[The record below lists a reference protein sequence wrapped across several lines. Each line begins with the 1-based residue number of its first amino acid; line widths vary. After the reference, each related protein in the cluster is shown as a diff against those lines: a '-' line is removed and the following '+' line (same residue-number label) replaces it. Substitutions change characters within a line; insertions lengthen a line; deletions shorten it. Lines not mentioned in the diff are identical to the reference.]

1 MSRIGKRELAIPS
14 GVNINIEN
22 NTITVS
28 GPKGNLNFTFRN
40 NVDVKV
46 VDNKVIVTRKNDSK
60 ESKQLHG
67 TTNSLIFNMI
77 KGVSEGFKSEVE
89 INGVGYKFN
98 LSGNQVVISAGFSHL
113 VKLDIP
119 ANIKVESPSQT
130 ELVISGSDKQSVTQF
145 AAEIRRVK
153 QPEPYQGKG
162 IKYKQE
168 KIRRKEGKKAA

>member
-1 MSRIGKRELAIPS
+1 MSRIGKRELVIPN
-14 GVNINIEN
+14 GVTVNVEN
-22 NTITVS
+22 NIVTVS
-28 GPKGNLNFTFRN
+28 GPKGVLNFTFKN
-40 NVDVKV
+40 NVDVKI
-46 VDNKVIVTRKNDSK
+46 VDNKVIVTRKNDLK

-98 LSGNQVVISAGFSHL
+98 LSGNQIVISAGFSHL

-119 ANIKVESPSQT
+119 SNIKVESPSQT
-130 ELVISGSDKQSVTQF
+130 ELIISGCDKQKVTQF

-153 QPEPYQGKG
+153 EPEPYQGKG

-168 KIRRKEGKKAA
+168 RIRRKEGKKAA